1 MPDTLTPAVRKLQA
15 RLAAGLPD
23 LCLTGAVAADVFNG
37 VWLTGVDV
45 LITGDRITGL
55 VPTGSVKA
63 REIVDLTGKTILP
76 AFIDS
81 HVHIESSMLTP
92 AHFSDLVVPE
102 GTGTV
107 VADPHEIANVLGT

>member
-63 REIVDLTGKTILP
+63 REIVDLTAISLSRKARGPSLP
-76 AFIDS
+76 IPMRLPMYWEPRAS
-81 HVHIESSMLTP
+81 VS
-92 AHFSDLVVPE
+92 
-102 GTGTV
+102 
-107 VADPHEIANVLGT
+107 